1 MCRWDKVHD
10 LIALKC
16 EDFAAIFVIE
26 NIIYCNVV
34 RVVSCEQK
42 NRFKVSLLY
51 AREEKSDDDD
61 RVKSG

>member
-1 MCRWDKVHD
+1 MHD

-26 NIIYCNVV
+26 NIIQRYVV

-51 AREEKSDDDD
+51 AREERK
-61 RVKSG
+61 

>member
-51 AREEKSDDDD
+51 AREERK
-61 RVKSG
+61 